1 MVQAESSPSESDGEV
16 AAGAEAESA
25 RIVELL
31 KERRGGKS
39 LPFGD
44 GQLAAVAE
52 GMVRDSMSAA
62 MLREDTLGDA
72 NMVDA
77 VSPYFATAMGRDR
90 LPPVQQAILRAWWLG
105 AAHAAG
111 GCWHLCKA
119 VQDSSCK

>member
-1 MVQAESSPSESDGEV
+1 MVQAEFSPSESDGEV

-77 VSPYFATAMGRDR
+77 VSPYFATAMGGDQ
-90 LPPVQQAILRAWWLG
+90 LPPIQQAILRAWWLG
-105 AAHAAG
+105 VAQAAG
-111 GCWHLCKA
+111 GRSRCLDKIPPP
-119 VQDSSCK
+119 V